1 MTPKRGLII
10 AKRAVF
16 LAGIWLILT
25 GADPGGIAIGIVAV
39 AAATGLSLALMPPRA
54 GVALWPLAVMIPG
67 FLWRSLLGGL
77 DVARR
82 VFDPRLPLRPGW
94 KIMRTRLPDGGKVA
108 LGGEFSL
115 MPGTLVA
122 GSKGDRLLIHMLDT
136 GQDITGDIAREEAC
150 FARALHAEHEARNPE
165 REAE

>member
-1 MTPKRGLII
+1 VTLRQGLIA

-16 LAGIWLILT
+16 FAGIWLVLT
-25 GADPGGIAIGIVAV
+25 GADPGGLVIGAVAV
-39 AAATGLSLALMPPRA
+39 AAAAGLSLVLMPPRA
-54 GVALWPLAVMIPG
+54 GVALWPLAIMIPE
-67 FLWRSLLGGL
+67 FLWRSLLGGV

-82 VFDPRLPLRPGW
+82 VFNPRLPLSPGW
-94 KIMRTRLPDGGKVA
+94 KIMRTRLPDGGKAA

-136 GQDITGDIAREEAC
+136 RQDITGDIAREEAC
-150 FARALHAEHEARNPE
+150 FARSLRERDDDGK
-165 REAE
+165 REAK

>member
-16 LAGIWLILT
+16 FAAIWLILT

-54 GVALWPLAVMIPG
+54 GLALWPLAVMLPG
-67 FLWRSLLGGL
+67 FLWRSLLGGV

-82 VFDPRLPLRPGW
+82 VFNPRMPLAPGW
-94 KIMRTRLPDGGKVA
+94 KIMRTRLPDGGKAA

-136 GQDITGDIAREEAC
+136 GQDIAGDIAREEAC
-150 FARALHAEHEARNPE
+150 FARALRDGDDDGK
-165 REAE
+165 REAP

>member
-1 MTPKRGLII
+1 MKPERGLII
-10 AKRAVF
+10 AKRTAF
-16 LAGIWLILT
+16 LASVWLVLT

-54 GVALWPLAVMIPG
+54 GVALWPLAIMIPG
-67 FLWRSLLGGL
+67 FLWRSLLGGF

-122 GSKGDRLLIHMLDT
+122 GSKGDRLLIHVLDS
-136 GQDITGDIAREEAC
+136 GQDITGDVAREEAC
-150 FARALHAEHEARNPE
+150 FARALRKESDPK

>member
-1 MTPKRGLII
+1 MRPERGLII
-10 AKRAVF
+10 AKRAAF
-16 LAGIWLILT
+16 LASVWLALT

-54 GVALWPLAVMIPG
+54 GVALWPLAIMVPG

-94 KIMRTRLPDGGKVA
+94 KILRTRLPDGGKVA

-136 GQDITGDIAREEAC
+136 GQDITGEIAREEAC
-150 FARALHAEHEARNPE
+150 FARALRAKSDQE